1 MHTRP
6 MMRRFAALVIA
17 TAVALTGCS
26 SSDPS
31 PSVSGAQ
38 GRVSDIRVTTSD
50 TRAPALEWFS
60 GLVFDR
66 AESQVLWQGDGEFL
80 VDGQPLLI
88 DIYIQSLE
96 NGRVLEN
103 TYDSLP
109 RSFIL
114 APELLGD
121 DLFLLLRKQ
130 RVGSRVLSVAP
141 PTEGFEGETTIAI
154 VIDVLP
160 DQAVGTKV
168 AAPDHL
174 PAVTNSPSGE
184 PTVVLRDPTMLPA
197 DLSVTTLIRG
207 EGEQV
212 QSNSFVL
219 VQYKVVY
226 TADGSDDGVSW
237 LAGDVFDSTWPA
249 EKAPYALRM
258 GAGETLRAL
267 EEGLID
273 QTVGSQVMIIAPESW
288 GYPGKGTLVFVVD
301 ILDVWT
307 PVQ

>member
-1 MHTRP
+1 MHERST
-6 MMRRFAALVIA
+6 MRRLAALVLA
-17 TAVALTGCS
+17 TALVLSGCS

-38 GRVSDIRVTTSD
+38 GRVSDITVTTSD

-66 AESQVLWQGDGEFL
+66 AESKVLWQGEGEYL
-80 VDGQPLLI
+80 VDGQPLLL

-130 RVGSRVLSVAP
+130 RVGSRVISVAP
-141 PTEGFEGETTIAI
+141 PTEGYEGETTIAI

-160 DQAVGTKV
+160 DRAVGTKV

-174 PAVTNSPSGE
+174 PSVSTSASGE

-197 DLSVTTLIRG
+197 DLSVSTLIRG

-212 QSNSFVL
+212 ESTSLVL
-219 VQYKVVY
+219 IQYKVVY
-226 TADGSDDGVSW
+226 TADGSDDGVTW
-237 LAGDVFDSTWPA
+237 LAGDVFDSTWAA

-307 PVQ
+307 PSE